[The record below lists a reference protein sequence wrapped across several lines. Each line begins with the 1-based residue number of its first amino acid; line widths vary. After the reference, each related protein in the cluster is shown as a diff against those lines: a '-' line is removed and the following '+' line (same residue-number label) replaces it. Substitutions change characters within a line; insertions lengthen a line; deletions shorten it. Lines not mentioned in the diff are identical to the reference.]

1 MRDSFVHTIKKLLHG
16 ENNVQAPSDHNGPL
30 QSNWV
35 GLLDNTHQ
43 PITSQPL
50 VELSTQLMML
60 EKTLEQILKDISTQV
75 LETKYVLNLGPLLKI
90 VPNIKRHIF
99 KLVKST

>member
-1 MRDSFVHTIKKLLHG
+1 MPDS
-16 ENNVQAPSDHNGPL
+16 
-30 QSNWV
+30 
-35 GLLDNTHQ
+35 THQ

-50 VELSTQLMML
+50 VELSTQLVML
-60 EKTLEQILKDISTQV
+60 EKTLEQILKDISIQF